1 MEFYEPEIEGQMRKL
16 YKSLREHD
24 RRRYAAIE
32 ADKLGHGG
40 TAYVARVL
48 GCDPATIRVGRAEL
62 AADLPEEPSE
72 RVRQKGGPAKL
83 S

>member
-1 MEFYEPEIEGQMRKL
+1 MDFYEPEIERQMRKL

-24 RRRYAAIE
+24 RRRYAALE

-40 TAYVARVL
+40 TEYISRVL
-48 GCDPATIRVGRAEL
+48 GCDPKTIRVGRAEL
-62 AADLPEEPSE
+62 AAGLPEEPTQQ
-72 RVRQKGGPAKL
+72 VRQKKGAAKL